1 MVLGVFIPFIM
12 AYDKREGFSV
22 PVFMSGVSVI
32 IALLVYM
39 AVIPYYGIAVSVGL
53 IVVQLVGVRR

>member
-1 MVLGVFIPFIM
+1 M
-12 AYDKREGFSV
+12 AYDKKEGFSV
-22 PVFMSGVSVI
+22 PVFMSAVSVV

-53 IVVQLVGVRR
+53 IVIQLMGVRR